1 MASNTPD
8 QDRNPS
14 DDEEAQLLSSSDEDY
29 EQFELSNRSDPNTPT
44 PTPTAPRP
52 RNRPNPSIW
61 SRICPPRS
69 LTSHPPTVTP
79 FFPSIQALPGKL
91 LLPKRP
97 WQRTLLFILFVLSW
111 VIVLVLNISFAFSSE
126 AFSSAGSATDTSGG
140 GIREVSC
147 TETLWRPGNECGLDG
162 VDCRPFGNVSVVVR
176 CPGGCAGGAGAG
188 AKVGGRRYVGR
199 VEVDDGLLV
208 VGGGGGGGDAG
219 IGTADGKGNGNGI
232 SPYRGDSFLCG
243 AAIHAGVIDDTTGGC
258 AVATLVGEYYHY
270 FSSVQHGIESL
281 AFDSYFP
288 LSFTITTDPTLSCPS
303 LGTGSGSTF
312 PSLTSSILFTTLVFL
327 FISSPALRF
336 FTTFLAIFTHV
347 ALTSSLP
354 PNLPPNLHLP
364 TLLSTYSTRLLPTLF
379 ITPILYHTCIR
390 PTLPPSHL
398 APPLSIETTALYLP
412 PLWLGAL
419 AHHTLAPLTRLDLTT
434 TTIPTFITAIVSIV
448 AVIAPLMLL
457 AHQLCTLY
465 LTSASTSTSASNRP
479 PYSPAGSY
487 AYPLAIYALLALTGL
502 ILLAGIPDLGLDI
515 HVHLHSYFVALLLLP
530 CTAVQSRVSWIC
542 QGVLVGLFVNGV
554 ARGGLGSV
562 LEIGGQTPGNEV
574 GVVNGVGMPAVVPP
588 LVEGLGGL
596 VSGNGEGEMRIQFK
610 WKGLNSTL
618 PEEDPGMVT
627 SEGTDAKETQATRAK
642 PKGISVLV
650 NDVERYRGWF
660 AEQPLEEQT
669 FVWTRDLN
677 GILADEYFRFG
688 FVTDGGK
695 ALEGYTEAG
704 TWFVNGSWSQGVGY
718 W

>member
-61 SRICPPRS
+61 SRICPPQS

-79 FFPSIQALPGKL
+79 FFPSIQALPSKL

-97 WQRTLLFILFVLSW
+97 WQRTLLFVLFVFSW
-111 VIVLVLNISFAFSSE
+111 IVVLILGIRSAFSSDSSE
-126 AFSSAGSATDTSGG
+126 ASDTSGG
-140 GIREVSC
+140 RAIREVSC
-147 TETLWRPGNECGLDG
+147 VETLWRPGNECGLDG
-162 VDCRPFGNVSVVVR
+162 VECRPFGNVSVVVR
-176 CPGGCAGGAGAG
+176 CPGGCAGAGAGAGAGNGAGAG

-199 VEVDDGLLV
+199 VEVDDGPLV

-219 IGTADGKGNGNGI
+219 SEGARNGI

-270 FSSVQHGIESL
+270 FSSVQHGIESI

-288 LSFTITTDPTLSCPS
+288 LSFTITADPTLSCPS
-303 LGTGSGSTF
+303 LGTGSGSTIS
-312 PSLTSSILFTTLVFL
+312 SLPSSILFTTLAFL
-327 FISSPALRF
+327 FISPPALRF

-347 ALTSSLP
+347 SLTSGSP
-354 PNLPPNLHLP
+354 SDSLP
-364 TLLSTYSTRLLPTLF
+364 TLLSQYTTHLLPTLF
-379 ITPILYHTCIR
+379 ISPLLYHTCVR
-390 PTLPPSHL
+390 PALPAAKL
-398 APPLSIETTALYLP
+398 APPLTIETTALYLP
-412 PLWLGAL
+412 PLWLTAL
-419 AHHTLAPLTRLDLTT
+419 AHHTIIPFLPDITHRNWS
-434 TTIPTFITAIVSIV
+434 TIPSLLVTIIMMMLRLGVLVLTVYQLRTIDLAARCEGSRTSYTL
-448 AVIAPLMLL
+448 AV
-457 AHQLCTLY
+457 
-465 LTSASTSTSASNRP
+465 
-479 PYSPAGSY
+479 
-487 AYPLAIYALLALTGL
+487 YALLVLFGLTVLEKVG
-502 ILLAGIPDLGLDI
+502 DLGLGLGVYVEMRI
-515 HVHLHSYFVALLLLP
+515 WLIAVLLLP
-530 CTAVQSRVSWIC
+530 ITAVQSRVAWVY
-542 QGVLVGLFVNGV
+542 QGVLVGLFVNSV
-554 ARGGLGSV
+554 ARHGLGSV
-562 LEIGGQTPGNEV
+562 LEIGPGGMVRDGIEV
-574 GVVNGVGMPAVVPP
+574 GVPIVVPP

-596 VSGNGEGEMRIQFK
+596 VSGNGEGEMRIRFK

-618 PEEDPGMVT
+618 PEEDPEPT
-627 SEGTDAKETQATRAK
+627 SREGTNAKETIATRTK

-669 FVWTRDLN
+669 FVWTRDLH
-677 GILADEYFRFG
+677 GTLADEYFRFG
-688 FVTDGGK
+688 FVTDGGRM
-695 ALEGYTEAG
+695 LGGYTEAG